1 MLQGYYPVSS
11 SAWTV
16 SPQGG
21 DPACSFPY
29 KKHMSPPPLIWTT
42 QLSHDEFCIS
52 GPRFLHLYNTR
63 QVDQGFALR
72 APF

>member
-1 MLQGYYPVSS
+1 MLQGHHPVSS

-16 SPQGG
+16 SPWGG

-29 KKHMSPPPLIWTT
+29 KKHISPTLIWAT

-52 GPRFLHLYNTR
+52 GPQFPHLYNTR
-63 QVDQGFALR
+63 QIDQGFAL
-72 APF
+72 